1 MPSPFPG
8 MDPYLEGS
16 LWSTV
21 HFQFSAE
28 IARQLSLK
36 LSEKYVALTNERF
49 LARLPGES
57 EVAIAAIYPDTAVSE
72 AGKRLHEVATVTTTP
87 PPLRLQTVI
96 LEREPQIT
104 VEIRDVANRKLVTAI
119 EVLSPT
125 NKQSR
130 GYFEYITKRDGI
142 LRSDAHLVEID
153 LLRNGQRVPMR
164 EPLPPAPYFVFVSR
178 ANERPTID
186 VWPIRLDQPLPVFP
200 VPLLTGDPDVPLDL
214 QLAFTT
220 VYAISRYERVVD
232 YTSSPEAPLNE
243 TEAKWAAEVIQGAKQ
258 RS

>member
-1 MPSPFPG
+1 M
-8 MDPYLEGS
+8 
-16 LWSTV
+16 WSTV
-21 HFQFSAE
+21 HFQLSAE
-28 IARQLSLK
+28 IARQLTLK

-49 LARLPGES
+49 TARVPGES
-57 EVAIAAIYPDTAVSE
+57 AVAIEAIYPDAAVSRT
-72 AGKRLHEVATVTTTP
+72 GKRVHEAAIITTTP
-87 PPLRLQTVI
+87 PPLRLQTVM

-130 GYFEYITKRDGI
+130 GYIEYITKRDGI

-164 EPLPPAPYFVFVSR
+164 EPLPPTPYFVFVSR

-186 VWPIRLDQPLPVFP
+186 AWPIRLDQPLPAFP
-200 VPLLTGDPDVPLDL
+200 VPLLPGDPDVTLDL

-220 VYAISRYERVVD
+220 VYDVSRYERVVD
-232 YTSSPEAPLNE
+232 YTSPPETPLNE
-243 TEAKWAAEVIQGAKQ
+243 TEARWVAEILQRAKQ
-258 RS
+258 HS